1 MEQGEHEV
9 FVGIDV
15 SKAGLDLHA
24 IPAGRVW
31 HADQSPEGH
40 AGVVAAL
47 VVMRPALVVLEA
59 TGGLELGLVAELAAA
74 GLPVV
79 VVNPRQV
86 RHFARAMGR
95 LAKTEKVDAAMLALF
110 AERVRP
116 EERPLPDKSQTM
128 LAELVGRRRQLMGLL
143 GMERN
148 RLGTARAARVQASVT
163 AMIGAITARIAA
175 LEEEIDASVKGSDH
189 WRAMAGLMTAV
200 PGVVP
205 GVVPGTARVMLADL
219 PELGTLDRR
228 QVAALVGVAP
238 MNKDSGQFRGRRLV
252 QGGRGSVR
260 AALSMAALT
269 ATRCNPVIKAHYQR
283 LLAAGRPKKLALTA
297 CMHHL
302 LTILNA
308 ILNAILRTQKP
319 WNTA

>member
-1 MEQGEHEV
+1 MERGVYEV

-47 VVMRPALVVLEA
+47 VVLRPALVVLEA

-86 RHFARAMGR
+86 RDFARAMGR
-95 LAKTEKVDAAMLALF
+95 LAKTDKVDAAMLALF

-148 RLGTARAARVQASVT
+148 RLGTVRQARVQASVT
-163 AMIGAITARIAA
+163 AMIGAITAQIAA

-189 WRAMAGLMTAV
+189 WRAMAGLMTSV
-200 PGVVP
+200 PGV
-205 GVVPGTARVMLADL
+205 GPGTARVMLADL

-260 AALSMAALT
+260 AALYMAALT

-308 ILNAILRTQKP
+308 ILRTQKP